1 MKYIGIITFKID
13 IEAVDQ
19 DAAEKIAMQA
29 IPHHFD
35 YSNSNGG
42 TGKFLRGLMPVVYKA
57 DETEGKPGSYWGEQ
71 MSPCIK
77 QCKLIDG
84 VCVGCMRT
92 IEQIKEAGKLK

>member
-35 YSNSNGG
+35 YSNSNGD
-42 TGKFLRGLMPVVYKA
+42 TGKFLRGLLPVVYEV
-57 DETEGKPGSYWGEQ
+57 DEHGDKPDSYW
-71 MSPCIK
+71 
-77 QCKLIDG
+77 
-84 VCVGCMRT
+84 RNR
-92 IEQIKEAGKLK
+92 